1 MKRSAYLY
9 LKRIAIAALLG
20 FSLVSPS
27 FALAQSE
34 LVFPQPVG
42 YVNDFADFLR
52 SETEGFLDAK
62 LEAFQMETGHEIV
75 VVITDS
81 LQGTYI
87 EDLAVRW
94 FERWGIGK
102 EHADNGILML
112 IVPSEHV
119 MRIEVGYGLEGAVPD
134 SIAQQVGDNVVT
146 PEFRADDPDAGVT
159 AGVEALM
166 KLTQGE
172 DVSALLN
179 PNANSEAQ
187 MGLVFFVIMIFI
199 FAWVVYDRIAGVK
212 KIQPFM
218 RKQGARGVF
227 VGVLSVVGGFIA
239 ALSGFLHPLAWA
251 GIFAATVGALIFY
264 LTKDAGKHR
273 GGGSGGGWYSSGDGF
288 GGGGGSFGGFGGG
301 SSGGGGGTS
310 RW

>member
-1 MKRSAYLY
+1 MSMVAY
-9 LKRIAIAALLG
+9 LKRIVIGALLG
-20 FSLVSPS
+20 LALVSPS

-34 LVFPQPVG
+34 LVFPQPIG
-42 YVNDFADFLR
+42 FVNDFANFLR
-52 SETEGFLDAK
+52 SETEGALEAK
-62 LEAFQMETGHEIV
+62 LEAFQMETGHEITV
-75 VVITDS
+75 VTTDS
-81 LQGTYI
+81 LQGTTI

-102 EHADNGILML
+102 EQADNGILML
-112 IVPSEHV
+112 IVPSERV

-134 SIAQQVGDNVVT
+134 SVAQQVGDNIVT
-146 PEFRADDPDAGVT
+146 PKFRADDPDAGVT
-159 AGVEALM
+159 AGVDALM

-179 PNANSEAQ
+179 PNANSESQ

-199 FAWVVYDRIAGVK
+199 FAWIVYDRIAMAQ

-218 RKQGARGVF
+218 RNQGTRGVF
-227 VGVLSVVGGFIA
+227 VSALSVAGGFIA
-239 ALSGFLHPLAWA
+239 GLAGFLHPLAWA

-273 GGGSGGGWYSSGDGF
+273 GGGSGGGWYASGGGF

-301 SSGGGGGTS
+301 SSGGGGSSS

>member
-1 MKRSAYLY
+1 MSMVAY
-9 LKRIAIAALLG
+9 LKRIVIGAVLG
-20 FSLVSPS
+20 LALVSPS

-34 LVFPQPVG
+34 LVFPRAVG
-42 YVNDFADFLR
+42 YVNDFV
-52 SETEGFLDAK
+52 GFLQPETVAT
-62 LEAFQMETGHEIV
+62 LEQTLRQFAEEKQHEIV
-75 VVITDS
+75 VVTTDS
-81 LQGTYI
+81 LQGTTI

-102 EHADNGILML
+102 ERADNGILML
-112 IVPSEHV
+112 IVPSERV

-134 SIAQQVGDNVVT
+134 SIAQQVGDTIVT
-146 PEFRADDPDAGVT
+146 PRFRVDDPDAGVT
-159 AGVEALM
+159 AGVDALM

-179 PNANSEAQ
+179 PNANSESQ

-199 FAWVVYDRIAGVK
+199 FAWIVYDRIAMVQ

-218 RKQGARGVF
+218 RNQATRGIFIGA
-227 VGVLSVVGGFIA
+227 LSVAGGFIA
-239 ALSGFLHPLAWA
+239 GLAGFLHPLAWA

-273 GGGSGGGWYSSGDGF
+273 GSGSGGGWYTRSGW
-288 GGGGGSFGGFGGG
+288 GGGGGGGFGGFGGG
-301 SSGGGGGTS
+301 SSGGGGSTS

>member
-1 MKRSAYLY
+1 MGRVTY
-9 LKRIAIAALLG
+9 LKRIVGVALLG
-20 FSLVSPS
+20 LFLWSPS

-34 LVFPQPVG
+34 LRFPQPVG
-42 YVNDFADFLR
+42 YINDFAGFLR
-52 SETEGFLDAK
+52 PETVAT
-62 LEAFQMETGHEIV
+62 LETTLQQFEQEKGHEIV
-75 VVITDS
+75 VAITDS
-81 LQGTYI
+81 LQGTTI

-102 EHADNGILML
+102 ERADNGILML
-112 IVPSEHV
+112 IVPPERV

-134 SIAQQVGDNVVT
+134 LLAQQVGDNIVT
-146 PEFRADDPDAGVT
+146 PKFRADDPDAGVT

-172 DVSALLN
+172 DVSALVN

-187 MGLVFFVIMIFI
+187 MGLVFFVIMIFV
-199 FAWVVYDRIAGVK
+199 FAWVVYDRIAMVQ

-218 RKQGARGVF
+218 RKQATRGVF
-227 VGVLSVVGGFIA
+227 VGLLSVAGGFIA
-239 ALSGFLHPLAWA
+239 GLSAFLHPLVWA
-251 GIFAATVGALIFY
+251 GIFAATIGALIFY
-264 LTKDAGKHR
+264 FTKDAGKHH
-273 GGGSGGGWYSSGDGF
+273 GGGSGGGWYSSGGGF

-301 SSGGGGGTS
+301 SSGGGGSTS